1 MALQD
6 EMVRQGT
13 WLFRYRS
20 YLPLLLFAV
29 VFPVA
34 ATAPHPPST
43 LRAERGW
50 EVFCLAT
57 SLFGLAIRAYV
68 AGTTPRGTSGRNTRR
83 QAAETL
89 NTTGLYS
96 VMRHPLYLGN
106 FFIWIGVAMLPRLWW
121 LACLVAL
128 VFWLYYER
136 IMAAEEAFLR
146 SRFGEAFEEWAV
158 RTPAFVPALRQWK
171 PAALPFCARAVLR
184 REYSGLFG
192 VLVALAA
199 VDSLGDGRA
208 DGRSGPDELWMY
220 LCGAGLI
227 LYVVL
232 RILKRRTRLLAVAGR

>member
-6 EMVRQGT
+6 EMVRQGS

-20 YLPLLLFAV
+20 YLPLLLFIV
-29 VFPVA
+29 VVPAA
-34 ATAPHPPST
+34 ATAPHPATS

-50 EVFCLAT
+50 EILCLAI
-57 SLFGLAIRAYV
+57 SLFGLAIRGYV
-68 AGTTPRGTSGRNTRR
+68 VGTTPRGTSGRNTRH

-106 FFIWIGVAMLPRLWW
+106 FFLWIGVAMLPRLWW

-136 IMAAEEAFLR
+136 IMAAEEAYLR
-146 SRFGEAFEEWAV
+146 ARFGEAFDAWAA
-158 RTPAFVPALRQWK
+158 RTPAFVPALRQWR
-171 PAALPFCARAVLR
+171 PAALPFCPRTVLR

-192 VLVALAA
+192 VLVALAV
-199 VDSLGDGRA
+199 VDSLGDWRA
-208 DGRSGPDELWMY
+208 QGSGGLDRLWVY
-220 LCGAGLI
+220 VCGGGLL

-232 RILKRRTRLLAVAGR
+232 RTLKRRTRLLTVTGR